1 MTRQLIAVG
10 FVRSPLLIFTLA
22 GVSLCFA
29 GSVRGSI
36 TPEPGHLLDH
46 IGWTVADFDGDN
58 QPDLVITQTQ
68 GRGYLLQ
75 FQLSGNREGGA
86 PGRTLFPPLPSA
98 FGLHLTPRDVD
109 GDHDLD
115 IVITSGFAR
124 QPVAVWINDG
134 QGRFEEGDLTAYP
147 AAEQGADATR
157 RLKRMVTATGVV
169 L

>member
-1 MTRQLIAVG
+1 
-10 FVRSPLLIFTLA
+10 LL
-22 GVSLCFA
+22 
-29 GSVRGSI
+29 
-36 TPEPGHLLDH
+36 EH

-58 QPDLVITQTQ
+58 QPDLAITQTQ

-75 FQLSGNREGGA
+75 FELSRNREGGA
-86 PGRTLFPPLPSA
+86 PRTLFPPLPSA

-134 QGRFEEGDLTAYP
+134 QGRFQEGDLTAYP
-147 AAEQGADATR
+147 SATGRGDLSLSSQSLWNRLQPLFSPNR
-157 RLKRMVTATGVV
+157 RLLFRIAPRAGWFHPD
-169 L
+169 LGSRPIRGSRPESLI